1 MFFMSATFLFTRL
14 SIKLK
19 EMELKHSVMHLMSST
34 NKPNL
39 FDQKT
44 QTQSQK
50 EEVFV
55 CTLMSSKLSFYTN
68 KKNSLFQTFSNK
80 CLKIQSPSWFKWNLT
95 FSFYDFSEYILF
107 VEYIF
112 SHPVQFYFIL
122 FYYYFFNSF

>member
-1 MFFMSATFLFTRL
+1 MSATFLFTRL

-68 KKNSLFQTFSNK
+68 KKKTRYSKLFLTSALKFNPPRDSNGISHFHSMI
-80 CLKIQSPSWFKWNLT
+80 LVNIFYLLNIFFRIQFN
-95 FSFYDFSEYILF
+95 
-107 VEYIF
+107 
-112 SHPVQFYFIL
+112 FIL
-122 FYYYFFNSF
+122 LLFFLTLSNG